1 MKQNT
6 LIEQSLRYIPGFE
19 SGTSTP
25 IYLNLLPL
33 YHYSQLLIS
42 LNFYWTNDSCL
53 SHKNRSLKRD
63 VGIMPEY
70 MQRLG
75 KRIKHYS

>member
-19 SGTSTP
+19 SGTSIP
-25 IYLNLLPL
+25 IFLPL
-33 YHYSQLLIS
+33 YHHSQLLIS
-42 LNFYWTNDSCL
+42 LNFYWINDSCL